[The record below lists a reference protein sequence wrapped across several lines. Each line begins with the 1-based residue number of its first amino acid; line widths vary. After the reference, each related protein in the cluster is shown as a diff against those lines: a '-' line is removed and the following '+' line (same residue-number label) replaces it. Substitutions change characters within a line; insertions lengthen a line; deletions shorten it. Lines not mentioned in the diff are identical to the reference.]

1 MRICHRQKFPA
12 RFSGFPGVTLPALP
26 VICHPVVGGGGAFAH
41 DEEWL
46 LFFVISLLNIDEKN
60 PINLHSRKSIHA
72 KFCHNGYSRKLIH
85 AKYLKMP
92 FTKIDPREN

>member
-26 VICHPVVGGGGAFAH
+26 VSCHPVVGSGGAFAP

-46 LFFVISLLNIDEKN
+46 PFFRDFTVEHRQKKSNKS
-60 PINLHSRKSIHA
+60 PFAKIN
-72 KFCHNGYSRKLIH
+72 
-85 AKYLKMP
+85 
-92 FTKIDPREN
+92 PREILS